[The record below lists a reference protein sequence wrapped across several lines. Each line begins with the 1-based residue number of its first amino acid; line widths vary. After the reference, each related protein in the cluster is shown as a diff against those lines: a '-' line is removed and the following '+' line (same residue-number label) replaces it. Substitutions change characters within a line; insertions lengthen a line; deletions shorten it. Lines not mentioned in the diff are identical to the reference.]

1 MKNTQNKDSIIII
14 GAGFAGLSAG
24 IYAQMNGY
32 KTQIFEMHS
41 KPGGLCTSWK
51 KDNFIIDGCI
61 HWLVGSSEGNAMNDY
76 WKEVGLVQGR
86 KFVYSNEYMRY
97 EGPDGRTIVFY
108 SDIDKLE
115 KHLLDFSPQDREPIL
130 EFTNGI
136 RLAMNFDQLSSST
149 PVLKRMASSARLA
162 WTFATKGKEFK
173 KWIKTTSVDF
183 SAKFRDPV
191 LRDAF
196 NELWLPEFSMFFML
210 FMFAYMHK
218 RIAGYPIG
226 GSMPMSRALEAKYM
240 ELGGIMNY
248 RKKVEKIIVENDQA
262 CGIILADGSEIRAS
276 RVISAADGYNTIF
289 RMLDNKYADE
299 KVREPY
305 EKWPKFPSL
314 IFAGFGVGRSFDNE
328 PATVSGFSFQLEK
341 PVVIADKEIKRL
353 PVHIYN
359 QDKTLAPEGKTVL
372 TVMLN
377 SDYDYWKKLSENREE
392 YDRKKDEIAKQLVD
406 LLGQRFTGIAS
417 QIEMTD
423 IATPLTFERYTGNW
437 NGSFE
442 GWLLTPANAGTMMKP
457 MDQTLP
463 GLSDFYMCG
472 QWVEPGG
479 GLPTG
484 VMSARRLLK
493 RICKEDNVKFITSVS
508 R

>member
-1 MKNTQNKDSIIII
+1 MSKRQNDNSIIII

-51 KDNFIIDGCI
+51 REGFVIDGCI
-61 HWLVGSSEGNAMNDY
+61 HWLVGSSEGTAMNDY
-76 WKEVGLVQGR
+76 WKETGIVQGR
-86 KFVYSNEYMRY
+86 EFVYSEEYMRH

-108 SDIDKLE
+108 TDLHRLE
-115 KHLLDFSPQDREPIL
+115 KHLLDFSPQDRELIL

-136 RLAMNFDQLSSST
+136 RLALNFDLPSAST
-149 PVLKRMASSARLA
+149 PVLRKLALSVRLG
-162 WTFATKGKEFK
+162 WTFLTKGKEFT
-173 KWIKTTSVDF
+173 KWIKTTSRDF
-183 SAKFRDPV
+183 SARVKDPV
-191 LRDAF
+191 LREAF

-210 FMFAYMHK
+210 FMFAYMHRK
-218 RIAGYPIG
+218 IAGYPIG
-226 GSMPMSRALEAKYM
+226 GSMPMSRALESRYT
-240 ELGGIMNY
+240 ELGGVINY
-248 RKKVEKIIVENDQA
+248 RKKVVKILVENDSA
-262 CGIILADGSEIRAS
+262 CGISLSDGTEIKAS
-276 RVISAADGYNTIF
+276 RVISAADGYNTIY
-289 RMLDNKYADE
+289 RMLDNKYTDE

-314 IFAGFGVGRSFDNE
+314 IFAGFGVDRKFDNE
-328 PATVSGFSFQLEK
+328 PVTVSGFSFQLKE
-341 PVVIADKEIKRL
+341 PVKVADAEIRRL

-359 QDKTLAPEGKTVL
+359 QDKTLSPEGKTVL
-372 TVMLN
+372 TVMLP
-377 SDYDYWKKLSENREE
+377 SDYNYWKELASRRED
-392 YDRKKDEIAKQLVD
+392 YDARKKEIAQQIIS
-406 LLGQRFTGIAS
+406 LLEQRFPGIGS
-417 QIEMTD
+417 QIVMTD

-437 NGSFE
+437 KGSFE
-442 GWLLTPANAGTMMKP
+442 GWLLTPGNANTMMKP
-457 MDQTLP
+457 MNQTLP

-493 RICKEDNVKFITSVS
+493 RICKEDNLKFRTFEKK
-508 R
+508 